1 MKTAPVLIL
10 GTGALGTLFGARLA
24 SAGVPVLMLG
34 TWQAAL
40 AALNTRGARLSSA
53 DGRILTGVLKAVDD
67 PWQCRQIHY
76 ALVLVKS
83 WQTARAARQLAA
95 CLPVDGLAL
104 TLQNGLGNDQLLA
117 EVLGAERVAV
127 GVTTTGA
134 ALLSPGLVQ
143 DGGSGQIDLDE
154 HPRLEPLARLL
165 EQAGFPV
172 HIYADVRGLQW
183 GKLAVN
189 SAINPLTALEN
200 VPNGD
205 LLRRPRLRRWLQMTA
220 LETGNVAEALGI
232 HLPFDDPAEAAQE
245 TARRTARNFSSML
258 QDLRRGAPTEIEAIN
273 GAVVRAAQAANL
285 PAPRNRALLC
295 QVRRRVR
302 LAQTADTRHAQSH
315 LIIKA

>member
-24 SAGVPVLMLG
+24 STGIPVLVLG

-40 AALNTRGARLSSA
+40 AALNAHGARLSSP
-53 DGRILTGVLKAVDD
+53 DGRILTGGLRAVED
-67 PWQCRQIHY
+67 PRQCRQIRY

-83 WQTARAARQLAA
+83 WQTARAAQQLAA
-95 CLPVDGLAL
+95 CLPADGLAL
-104 TLQNGLGNDQLLA
+104 TLQNGLGNDRLLA
-117 EVLGAERVAV
+117 EVLGAGRVAV

-143 DGGSGQIDLDE
+143 DGGSGQIDLGE
-154 HPRLEPLARLL
+154 HARLEPLASLL
-165 EQAGFPV
+165 AEAGFPV
-172 HIYADVRGLQW
+172 HIHADVRGLQW

-189 SAINPLTALEN
+189 TAINPLTALEN

-205 LLRRPRLRRWLQMTA
+205 LLLRPKLRRWMRLTA
-220 LETGNVAEALGI
+220 LETGRVANALGI
-232 HLPFDDPAEAAQE
+232 QLPFDDPAEAAQE

-273 GAVVRAAQAANL
+273 GAVVRAAQSANL

-295 QVRRRVR
+295 QIRRRVR
-302 LAQTADTRHAQSH
+302 PTQGAEPRRAQAD
-315 LIIKA
+315 LILKA